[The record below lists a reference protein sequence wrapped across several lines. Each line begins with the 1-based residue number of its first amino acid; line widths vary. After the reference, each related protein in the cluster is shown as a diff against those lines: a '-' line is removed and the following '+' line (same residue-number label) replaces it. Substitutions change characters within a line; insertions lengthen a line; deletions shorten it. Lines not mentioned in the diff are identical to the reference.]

1 MSITLTENEIL
12 EALRVA
18 LEPSDEGLTSAQI
31 GAALGIRSA
40 KIVRELLA
48 RQIASGLIVA
58 GRAWR
63 TAIDGTRR
71 SVPVYRVKR

>member
-1 MSITLTENEIL
+1 MTIVMTENEIL
-12 EALRVA
+12 EALRAA

-31 GAALGIRSA
+31 GEALGIRSE
-40 KIVRELLA
+40 KTVRELIA
-48 RQIASGLIVA
+48 KQIRAGVVVA

-63 TAIDGTRR
+63 MAIDGTRR